1 MSFILVIAQAL
12 NRDSPTGV
20 ANWTLFHAGEK
31 LERLKE
37 LPAVFCLDE
46 TAWIFDTRQALA
58 KFGLGTHQATERG
71 IPLHAFQLDHSSLH
85 SYVGSYPVSEKLEA
99 FLASD
104 LERSPE

>member
-1 MSFILVIAQAL
+1 MS
-12 NRDSPTGV
+12 
-20 ANWTLFHAGEK
+20 FHAGAK

-58 KFGLGTHQATERG
+58 EFGLGTHPATERG

-85 SYVGSYPVSEKLEA
+85 AYVGSYPVSEKLEA
-99 FLASD
+99 ILPSD